1 MKWILAVCGFM
12 LGLALWLPGSAH
24 AADQPGHAPSAPQA
38 SAPQAAHAEPG
49 KTEGPAA
56 HADSSSGGHGTSEAN
71 PLTWQSDL
79 ALWTA
84 VVFLLL
90 LAVLWKLAW
99 KPILQGLEKRE
110 NRVAEEI
117 SSAEKANE
125 EARCLLGQYQQKLD
139 ASKDEVRQILDA
151 ARRDAETVG
160 RQIVDKARGEA
171 EAEHQR
177 ALRDIENA
185 TAGALKELADRSA
198 TLAVELA
205 GKIVKAKI
213 DPQEH
218 RRLIEQAVA
227 GFSAKTPSSN

>member
-1 MKWILAVCGFM
+1 MKWILAVCGFV
-12 LGLALWLPGSAH
+12 LGLALWLPGQTL
-24 AADQPGHAPSAPQA
+24 AAEQPGHAPSP
-38 SAPQAAHAEPG
+38 PQAAHAEPG
-49 KTEGPAA
+49 KAEGHAA
-56 HADSSSGGHGTSEAN
+56 SAESSSGGHAKAEAN
-71 PLTWQSDL
+71 PLAWQSDL

-99 KPILQGLEKRE
+99 GPILQGLEKRE

-117 SSAEKANE
+117 SSAEKANQ
-125 EARCLLGQYQQKLD
+125 EARGLLEQYQQKLD

-151 ARRDAETVG
+151 ARRDAEAVG

-171 EAEHQR
+171 QAEHQR
-177 ALRDIENA
+177 ALREIENA

-227 GFSAKTPSSN
+227 GFSSQTPSSN